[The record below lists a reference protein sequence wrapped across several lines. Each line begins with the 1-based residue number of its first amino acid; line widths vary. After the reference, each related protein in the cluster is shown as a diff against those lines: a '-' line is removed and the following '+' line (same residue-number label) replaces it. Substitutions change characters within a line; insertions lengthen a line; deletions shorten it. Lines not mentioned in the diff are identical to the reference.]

1 MGALWGIVI
10 AGLRV
15 HRRGARA
22 RGKRGVLQFQGG
34 SRKGAAEVVLGIG
47 VAAREAGTSESQDGK
62 DLGQR
67 RAPRKQILGDPQIGD
82 APIGRG
88 VTLRNAQ
95 PVHPTGV
102 DGRGSSG

>member
-1 MGALWGIVI
+1 M

-15 HRRGARA
+15 YRRGARA
-22 RGKRGVLQFQGG
+22 LGKRDELKFQSG
-34 SRKGAAEVVLGIG
+34 SREGAAEVVVGIG
-47 VAAREAGTSESQDGK
+47 VAAREAGTSESEDGVN
-62 DLGQR
+62 LGQR
-67 RAPRKQILGDPQIGD
+67 RAAGKQILGDPKIGD

-102 DGRGSSG
+102 DGRGGSR

>member
-1 MGALWGIVI
+1 M

-15 HRRGARA
+15 DRRGARA

-34 SRKGAAEVVLGIG
+34 SREGAAEVVVGIG
-47 VAAREAGTSESQDGK
+47 VVAREAWTSESEDGVN
-62 DLGQR
+62 LGQGH
-67 RAPRKQILGDPQIGD
+67 AAGKQILGDPQIGD

-102 DGRGSSG
+102 EGGGGSR